1 MWRYAESTQDFVDIA
16 RHRKGDGFCNGV
28 ECNCETN
35 IGGAG
40 PVDFD
45 IVQEL
50 KGGDEVIS
58 ALWGGIFDAEVI
70 DNERENSTVGYMPK
84 KAWGGGLS
92 VPVDC
97 EVSDETLL
105 RK

>member
-50 KGGDEVIS
+50 KGGNEVIS
-58 ALWGGIFDAEVI
+58 ALWEAFTHSYRVRSCVQTRG
-70 DNERENSTVGYMPK
+70 
-84 KAWGGGLS
+84 
-92 VPVDC
+92 
-97 EVSDETLL
+97 
-105 RK
+105 